1 MPYDKGDFT
10 QQGIDGKVA
19 GGLLLNNKRDVD
31 VLVTTNEDD
40 STLGAVAVTI
50 EDHLNDLHYAFFGEN
65 LEAGEVYEIGAGG
78 GDDLLKLTVT
88 LKNEDADQNPIGV
101 DDFFPNPPVSY
112 NFMMKSATVEAPLGL
127 PLMVLLTDYSST
139 VIEYGEEL
147 TLDFYYARYVTTP
160 PELINIFGL
169 VFNKVGFSVSDLV
182 NCTSD
187 DSGESNYGIEV
198 TDTTQNSGL
207 TVTYHGS
214 VR

>member
-78 GDDLLKLTVT
+78 GGTSITPILTLNLTTNTSIKMFNTVSLVLENNKLRSGEILTGIHEIIPYT
-88 LKNEDADQNPIGV
+88 GLQYAPEG
-101 DDFFPNPPVSY
+101 Y
-112 NFMMKSATVEAPLGL
+112 NFVIGEALSAT
-127 PLMVLLTDYSST
+127 LTD
-139 VIEYGEEL
+139 
-147 TLDFYYARYVTTP
+147 A
-160 PELINIFGL
+160 
-169 VFNKVGFSVSDLV
+169 V
-182 NCTSD
+182 NCTLVED
-187 DSGESNYGIEV
+187 DGIYLISI
-198 TDTTQNSGL
+198 TNPDQNASATL
-207 TVTYHGS
+207 NVS
-214 VR
+214 FEDID